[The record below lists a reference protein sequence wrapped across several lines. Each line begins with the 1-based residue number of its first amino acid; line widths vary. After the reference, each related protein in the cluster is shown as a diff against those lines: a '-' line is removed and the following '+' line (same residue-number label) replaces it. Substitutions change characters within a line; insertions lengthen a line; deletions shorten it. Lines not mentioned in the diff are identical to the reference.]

1 MKIRKA
7 FHERGKELGL
17 SELEA
22 KRVLEKE
29 GLLITETERRGTERE
44 KKYYEV
50 KVSIGKNRRRML
62 KIPRE
67 RMKDFIDGVE

>member
-1 MKIRKA
+1 M
-7 FHERGKELGL
+7 
-17 SELEA
+17 
-22 KRVLEKE
+22 LEKE
-29 GLLITETERRGTERE
+29 GLLITETERRETERE